1 MGAKVFENKTPLE
14 PEEACIFGEVY
25 VSSQGM
31 VFMNYCSVRMPRLQ
45 PVVAHE
51 LLPYLELLI
60 RGLMSRGI
68 TGKKD
73 GFPYFLSSVA
83 EAQPAGE
90 GSGLGS
96 ALPMTWLL
104 GHYLGSGL
112 GTSPII

>member
-1 MGAKVFENKTPLE
+1 MGSKVFENKTPLE
-14 PEEACIFGEVY
+14 PEAVCVFGEVC

-31 VFMNYCSVRMPRLQ
+31 EFMNYCSARMPRLQ

-60 RGLMSRGI
+60 RGLMSPGI

-73 GFPYFLSSVA
+73 RFPYFLSSVA

-90 GSGLGS
+90 GSGVGS
-96 ALPMTWLL
+96 ALPVTWLL
-104 GHYLGSGL
+104 GHYRGSGL